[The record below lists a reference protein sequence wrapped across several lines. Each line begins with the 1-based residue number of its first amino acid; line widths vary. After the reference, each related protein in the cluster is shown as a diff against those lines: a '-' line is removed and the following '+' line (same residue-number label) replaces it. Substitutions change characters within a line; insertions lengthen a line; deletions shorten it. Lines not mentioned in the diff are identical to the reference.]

1 MQSVGGERSD
11 YSRSLL
17 WLVQYGT
24 TGKCPS
30 FCCKD
35 FFVTSLNFRFI
46 LMSIYSSTVQS
57 TACPSNNMR

>member
-1 MQSVGGERSD
+1 MQSVGEERNE
-11 YSRSLL
+11 YRRSLL
-17 WLVQYGT
+17 WLVQHGT

-35 FFVTSLNFRFI
+35 FLATILNFRFM
-46 LMSIYSSTVQS
+46 LTSVFNSTVQS